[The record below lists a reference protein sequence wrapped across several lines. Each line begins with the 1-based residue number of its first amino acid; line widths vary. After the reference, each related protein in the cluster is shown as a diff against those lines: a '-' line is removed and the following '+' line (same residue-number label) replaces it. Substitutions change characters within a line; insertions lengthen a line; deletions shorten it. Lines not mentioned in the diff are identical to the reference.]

1 MHKVFAHFPV
11 LRNSLNLIFVS
22 LKTYDDL
29 FNDIKTYDNLFNEKR
44 SANMPKRFFIRNVR
58 IFNFLF
64 RVDFLFDWG

>member
-22 LKTYDDL
+22 LKTYD
-29 FNDIKTYDNLFNEKR
+29 NLFNEKR
-44 SANMPKRFFIRNVR
+44 SANMPKIFFIRNVC